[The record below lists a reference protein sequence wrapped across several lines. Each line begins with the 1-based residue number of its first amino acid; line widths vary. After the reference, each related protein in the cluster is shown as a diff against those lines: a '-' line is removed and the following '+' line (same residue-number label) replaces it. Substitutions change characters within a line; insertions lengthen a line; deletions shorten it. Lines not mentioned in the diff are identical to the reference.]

1 MKTVTAI
8 EKEQITNLKFSA
20 QEVLHSVEE
29 RSLRRADLERAQALG
44 NLLQNKV
51 RIRFETADGEHY
63 EVYTT
68 VWAVGERFIKLKGGV
83 HIPIHCIL
91 KIA

>member
-20 QEVLHSVEE
+20 KEVLHTVEE

-51 RIRFETADGEHY
+51 RIRFEAVDGEHY

-68 VWAVGERFIKLKGGV
+68 VWAVGEQFIKLKGGV
-83 HIPIHCIL
+83 HIPVHSIL
-91 KIA
+91 KIV